1 MERVALRYMFVLSI
15 AINHKNVIMSTLTK
29 SFTTNGGEVYTAT
42 FFEPLN
48 GYYVTRNNSGHQF
61 IPYKKAFTFDGVEY
75 FVSDLHNALRIGRL
89 MVDAYESMLD
99 SCESSHP

>member
-1 MERVALRYMFVLSI
+1 
-15 AINHKNVIMSTLTK
+15 MSTLTK

-48 GYYVTRNNSGHQF
+48 GYYVTRNNAGHQF

-75 FVSDLHNALRIGRL
+75 FVSDLHNALRIGRI